1 MLFQYDTKKLSTDK
15 LNIFESLFKMWCM
28 DSDIT
33 HYDIKPV
40 GNRLRIGFQ
49 DPIDVLKFKMANGSM
64 WNQIDLSYTD

>member
-28 DSDIT
+28 DSDIK

-49 DPIDVLKFKMANGSM
+49 DPEDVLLFKIANGSM
-64 WNQIDLSYTD
+64 WNQIDLSYTN